1 MSLLKALVLPA
12 RACGFIWQAAIG
24 WWIGRKRGWTP
35 DTRGYGGLPGLEVR
49 LGSRGFWWDDI
60 SLTEIRER

>member
-12 RACGFIWQAAIG
+12 RACGFIWQAVIG

-35 DTRGYGGLPGLEVR
+35 DTRDYGGFPGLEVR
-49 LGSRGFWWDDI
+49 LGSRD
-60 SLTEIRER
+60 S